1 MSDPVADLAEL
12 ALALIQR
19 AVRDLQSHGKYA
31 RLAWAWLMLPD
42 TDADGAEIGWD
53 LDDAC
58 RVLGADLACLRRALV
73 ARGYQFP
80 PLPNVRGAARPTRG
94 RRACAGLVHCQRC
107 GVPVPTPDRR
117 ITRTCAAC
125 GTRLRPYY
133 LRRHGL
139 LSAEFRTTKTAA
151 RPARRGRAHPA
162 PTPRP
167 AARLLSPRATHAR
180 RLLRQDPPRR
190 ARIHAAD
197 HRAVAGRLHRLGAPP
212 A

>member
-58 RVLGADLACLRRALV
+58 RVLGADPACLRRALV

-139 LSAEFRTTKTAA
+139 LSAEFRTTKPPRVPHAVAA
-151 RPARRGRAHPA
+151 LTLLLHRGPLPGCYLHEQLMRAGFSAKTRQGAREFMRPIIARSRDGYTVWALRPA
-162 PTPRP
+162 
-167 AARLLSPRATHAR
+167 
-180 RLLRQDPPRR
+180 
-190 ARIHAAD
+190 
-197 HRAVAGRLHRLGAPP
+197 
-212 A
+212 